1 MREFKGQK
9 NPPVE
14 RRAGRRWWNTS
25 DNKAFQH
32 FNTSE
37 VKMLFDHLN
46 IQMYEF

>member
-37 VKMLFDHLN
+37 VKN
-46 IQMYEF
+46 AI